1 MSFPLGS
8 ASYAGTLGAMAS
20 KGIPLLLLVLLT
32 NVCLGHRQITIP

>member
-20 KGIPLLLLVLLT
+20 KGLLLPLLVLLT
-32 NVCLGHRQITIP
+32 NVYLGHGQITIP